1 MARRYF
7 IKLSYDGTPFHGWQ
21 IQKNAKSIQQTLNEA
36 LSTIIRK
43 EIYTVGCG
51 RTDTGVH
58 ALTFYAHF
66 NVDAEI
72 TELESLVFRAN
83 CILPKEIAIDSIFP
97 VEDDWHTRFS
107 ASSRSYIYL
116 IHSAKDPF
124 SVGRSYEFKDAL
136 DIETMQ
142 TGCALL
148 KVTKDFTSFSKLH
161 SDTKNNLCDVQFAE
175 WSKTEVGYQF
185 KITANRFLRNMVRA
199 LVGTT
204 LELGIHK
211 IDLDQFQNIIDAK
224 DRSAAGYSVPAH
236 GLYLSDI
243 TYPAELSMNG

>member
-1 MARRYF
+1 
-7 IKLSYDGTPFHGWQ
+7 
-21 IQKNAKSIQQTLNEA
+21 
-36 LSTIIRK
+36 
-43 EIYTVGCG
+43 
-51 RTDTGVH
+51 
-58 ALTFYAHF
+58 
-66 NVDAEI
+66 
-72 TELESLVFRAN
+72 
-83 CILPKEIAIDSIFP
+83 
-97 VEDDWHTRFS
+97 
-107 ASSRSYIYL
+107 
-116 IHSAKDPF
+116 
-124 SVGRSYEFKDAL
+124 
-136 DIETMQ
+136 MQ